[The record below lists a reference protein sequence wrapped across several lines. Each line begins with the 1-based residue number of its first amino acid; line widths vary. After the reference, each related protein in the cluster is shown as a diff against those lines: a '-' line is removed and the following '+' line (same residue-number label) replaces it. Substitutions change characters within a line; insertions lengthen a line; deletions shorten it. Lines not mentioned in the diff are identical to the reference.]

1 MFLFSVINFT
11 PSEPQPILA
20 PSRPLAP
27 SFLRYFTHC
36 SPFLDTSFL
45 RGMECNRENLA
56 IPIIIIIIIISFIVY
71 RFLSPVGFA
80 QFGLSAPY
88 FLVFLAN
95 LIFECVPCMHTLKT
109 SFVLLR
115 YVGVCFTM

>member
-56 IPIIIIIIIISFIVY
+56 IPIIIIISSYHLSFSFPRWFCTVWTV
-71 RFLSPVGFA
+71 SPILPCF
-80 QFGLSAPY
+80 FG
-88 FLVFLAN
+88 
-95 LIFECVPCMHTLKT
+95 
-109 SFVLLR
+109 
-115 YVGVCFTM
+115 